1 MTQVTVVQKH
11 AYQTEVHFAGNLPVL
26 TADEPAPIG
35 TGTGPSPIDLLAS
48 AVGNCL
54 LASLYFALTK
64 FKNAPAP
71 MRCEVSAEQGKNAEG
86 KTRVLGITANIHLA
100 DAPESLAQLDRI
112 LGQFEEFCTVTRS
125 VAAGIPVVVSVFDP
139 NGNKL
144 K

>member
-1 MTQVTVVQKH
+1 MTLVTVLQKQ
-11 AYQTEVHFAGNLPVL
+11 AYQTEVHFADNLPVL
-26 TADEPAPIG
+26 LADEPAPIG

-64 FKNAPAP
+64 YKNTPAP
-71 MRCEVSAEQGKNAEG
+71 LRCEVSAESGKNAEG
-86 KTRVLGITANIHLA
+86 KMRVLGIAASIHLA
-100 DAPESLAQLDRI
+100 DAPENLAQLDRI

-125 VAAGIPVVVSVFDP
+125 VAAGIPVTVSVFDP
-139 NGNKL
+139 QGNKL